1 MKNRRGH
8 NLLRPAV
15 FMLTLLQAG
24 AALASETWY
33 QWVDSQGAAHLDN
46 QLPGPGIS
54 YQMML
59 VPESIHW
66 AARPDIPAPVTDA
79 SSRLVANVFVQAP
92 DSVYPVV
99 LGASG
104 LPEAP
109 ATISGSAVAIS
120 EDTLLTNCLVTESA
134 GRDLL
139 IGVGGIDKLV
149 RAELVGR
156 DYPMGQCVLSVRG
169 VRLHPAAGVRRF
181 DTLELGEPVYAIG
194 NPATRSVF
202 RAELS
207 GLQVFDRARYLLT
220 TAPISSTSSGS
231 GLFDGHGNLI
241 GIISWIV
248 WDSQSVQVVIPAEDF
263 WR

>member
-15 FMLTLLQAG
+15 FALALLQAG
-24 AALASETWY
+24 AALAETWY
-33 QWVDSQGAAHLDN
+33 QWVDSQGTAHLHSHS
-46 QLPGPGIS
+46 PGAGIA
-54 YQMML
+54 YQPVA

-79 SSRLVANVFVQAP
+79 SSRLVANEFAQAP

-104 LPEAP
+104 LPETP
-109 ATISGSAVAIS
+109 ATVSGSAVAIS
-120 EDTLLTNCLVTESA
+120 ENMLLTNCLVTESG

-149 RAELVGR
+149 TAELVGR

-169 VRLHPAAGVRRF
+169 ARLHPTAGVRRF

-194 NPATRSVF
+194 NSATRSLF
-202 RAELS
+202 RGELS
-207 GLQVFDRARYLLT
+207 GLQVFDGARYLLT
-220 TAPISSTSSGS
+220 TVPISSTSSGS

-241 GIISWIV
+241 GIISWIW
-248 WDSQSVQVVIPAEDF
+248 WDSESVQVVIPAEDF